1 MLIEMRKPKD
11 YFKDFLNGE
20 SRKATVLYEKSKI
33 SWNYKDVKDEDVEKL
48 PRYLESPFLDQVSSE
63 PVILTSRELNNI
75 REHIK
80 LLDSKVLKLRKT
92 NRLLKI
98 LCLILLVLL
107 MATLV
112 MSRVGGVQ
120 F

>member
-1 MLIEMRKPKD
+1 MKKTRD

-20 SRKATVLYEKSKI
+20 SRKASVSYDKSKL
-33 SWNYKDVKDEDVEKL
+33 SWNYKDVKEEEAEKL
-48 PRYLESPFLDQVSSE
+48 PRYLESPFLDQVASE

-80 LLDSKVLKLRKT
+80 LLDYKVLKLRKS
-92 NRLLKI
+92 NRMWKTICIILL
-98 LCLILLVLL
+98 LILV
-107 MATLV
+107 ATVV
-112 MSRVGGVQ
+112 MNRVGGIQ